1 MIQHTNCAAA
11 KAVGDSLNDL
21 KTIKNLLVG
30 IFILMSFSAIY
41 FARDLFL
48 PIMIG
53 LLVAL
58 TLSPIVRGL
67 ARFGIP
73 EPVSAVLLVFGA
85 AATVGL
91 GAYVL
96 SGPVADMLSD
106 LPRLG
111 REVRFKLD
119 SLLDTLKAAQDATKD
134 VEEMTGGTVAT
145 QKVAIEQPGLLSLA
159 AGTLASFLSLSA
171 AGLVLAMFVLASG
184 NLFYEKLVAAL
195 PTFSDKRRA
204 VKTARDVERQ
214 ISRYFLTITLINAG
228 LGLCITL
235 ALYLIGLA
243 NPVLWG
249 VLAFSLNFL
258 PFVGAFIGAAGIAIF
273 GLVASDTL
281 LSGLF
286 PAAVYL
292 SLTTL
297 EGQFLTPTILGKRLE
312 LNTVS
317 VFLTVLIW
325 SWLWGIPGALMA
337 VPFLVM
343 VKVICDNVESL
354 RVFGSFLGAAAPAN
368 VDPDT

>member
-1 MIQHTNCAAA
+1 MGMT
-11 KAVGDSLNDL
+11 LNDL

-30 IFILMSFSAIY
+30 IFILMSFSAVY

-58 TLSPIVRGL
+58 TLSPIVRWL

-73 EPVSAVLLVFGA
+73 EVVSAVVLILGA
-85 AATVGL
+85 AGVLGL
-91 GAYVL
+91 AAYVL
-96 SGPVADMLSD
+96 SGPISEMLSD

-111 REVRFKLD
+111 HEVRFKLD
-119 SLLDTLKAAQDATKD
+119 SLLDTLKAAQDATKG
-134 VEEMTGGTVAT
+134 VEQMTSVTDGT

-184 NLFYEKLVAAL
+184 SLFYEKLVAAL

-204 VKTARDVERQ
+204 VKAARDVERQ
-214 ISRYFLTITLINAG
+214 ISRYFLTITLING
-228 LGLCITL
+228 CLGLCIGS
-235 ALYLIGLA
+235 ALYLIGFSNA
-243 NPVLWG
+243 VLWG
-249 VLAFSLNFL
+249 VLAFCLNFL
-258 PFVGAFIGAAGIAIF
+258 PFVGSLIGAAGVAAF
-273 GLVASDTL
+273 GLIASDNL
-281 LSGLF
+281 FSGLL

-292 SLTTL
+292 SLTIL
-297 EGQFLTPTILGKRLE
+297 EGQFLTPMILGKRLE

-325 SWLWGIPGALMA
+325 SWLWSIPGALMA

-343 VKVICDNVESL
+343 VKVICDNVESF
-354 RVFGSFLGAAAPAN
+354 RVFGSFLGAAAPTN
-368 VDPDT
+368 IDPDG

>member
-1 MIQHTNCAAA
+1 M
-11 KAVGDSLNDL
+11 DDL

-41 FARDLFL
+41 FARDMFL

-58 TLSPIVRGL
+58 TLSPVVRGL

-73 EPVSAVLLVFGA
+73 EGLSALLLVLGA
-85 AATVGL
+85 AAVVGL
-91 GAYVL
+91 GVYVL

-134 VEEMTGGTVAT
+134 VEDMTAGADTT
-145 QKVAIEQPGLLSLA
+145 QMVAIEQPGLLSLA

-204 VKTARDVERQ
+204 VKTVRDVERQ

-228 LGLCITL
+228 LGLCIGS
-235 ALYLIGLA
+235 ALYLIGFA

-249 VLAFSLNFL
+249 VLAFCLNFL
-258 PFVGAFIGAAGIAIF
+258 PFIGALIGAVGVAAF
-273 GLVASDTL
+273 GLIASDTL
-281 LSGLF
+281 LAGLL

-354 RVFGSFLGAAAPAN
+354 RVFGSFLGAASVAN
-368 VDPDT
+368 IDPEA